1 MKKGN
6 YIVEDLRGIKN
17 APADFKIHY
26 QSGFALL
33 VKITTSDIVSICGY
47 ENGKSVIDLVIPK
60 EVLNYRIVR
69 IDISAFA
76 SCSHLLTVV
85 IPDSVKYIEE
95 NAFNSCP
102 LLTAVSIPKSV
113 KKIGV
118 NAFGLCK
125 SLREIIIDDF
135 SLLKGTGYSEKA
147 WIISMNKALIM
158 KLDFNHQYL
167 TNLAH
172 GKDIMPLFLLAHN
185 TITPFISLD
194 KLQILELYSQD
205 EDALNNPDFISVAHN
220 IVFRPIIN
228 YFSDNISI
236 GNSIDYS
243 NSVFSNSFTFTDN
256 KDILFFI
263 GGHFVKYLHIY
274 NHAPNGTGF
283 VNVYF
288 DYSQKIITNDIN
300 EIDNNNIIFKD
311 DSLTKL
317 TDNVTGVIGGD
328 VIECCTTLPERKT
341 VLNPH
346 YYPAVYFDSNQY
358 QFSDFL
364 HNWVKPSDNN
374 LEETKPLLLS
384 IDSFIKKDNSVTNV
398 FYIGNHGQKLDSL
411 YSLWANVGIDCTHV
425 KNINCVKSFL
435 EQLQKFLHRIS
446 VQIQVNLTQQELHKK
461 AVRSAIG
468 QVSNRNF
475 SHNFGAHV
483 FSKLIGIDTYDKI
496 LDIASVDTYKPC
508 YEQSEIKSK
517 EQLAYFL
524 RYVKNRMD
532 YLSELT
538 FGVSNMMVSKNIYGD
553 VIKDLDQTRLL
564 LNYISGVS
572 SFKYSFRLLYNGK
585 ELNNENDIVVA
596 FPSDVLGCQAFYNI
610 IENIIRNTAK
620 HASKNRDAQ
629 ELETFTINFSDNDD
643 YPEYYCVDIDNGIRT
658 EHNIDDLVDERNRCI
673 NETILDR
680 NKDLR
685 TSGLGTIEIK
695 ASTAFLRQIDIAK
708 IDPKRFMRPCE
719 KKDIEYNPPLLK
731 AILINGSLGYR
742 FYLWKSKEFLFV
754 GDNWGVDS
762 PTTQKLLNCG
772 IQIVDSAKFVEKINK
787 GESFVHQFLLYNDS
801 ISNNAVELLS
811 SNNDSKT
818 LLPLRQLK
826 IDKEHSCLV
835 ASILKGSNINSI
847 IEQLKNLVWNIYYQI
862 ILKAVHTKRINC
874 GLELDEHVQ
883 FLSHAK
889 QENFVQALNKSKTCK
904 YEKLVE
910 NLSSQSM
917 SKLPGFYRLS
927 KGKREPLTD
936 YERNFDKDN
945 CNWIK
950 QSLYTAYHERIVVI
964 DERIQSHSKDY
975 EGTIPVGE
983 LYKSTNVILP
993 DISLEPK
1000 EFDDTAIKN
1009 IESFI
1014 NNNSSN
1020 SILLIHYGVL
1030 ERMYKDIPVISDRLS
1045 EWSKKVKRL
1054 VVTSGRGSHS
1064 LSLPDSVCFVDFSS
1078 VLYAFIVNRNKYII
1092 DSLLHQTRR
1101 NK

>member
-1 MKKGN
+1 M
-6 YIVEDLRGIKN
+6 
-17 APADFKIHY
+17 
-26 QSGFALL
+26 
-33 VKITTSDIVSICGY
+33 
-47 ENGKSVIDLVIPK
+47 
-60 EVLNYRIVR
+60 
-69 IDISAFA
+69 
-76 SCSHLLTVV
+76 
-85 IPDSVKYIEE
+85 
-95 NAFNSCP
+95 
-102 LLTAVSIPKSV
+102 
-113 KKIGV
+113 
-118 NAFGLCK
+118 
-125 SLREIIIDDF
+125 
-135 SLLKGTGYSEKA
+135 
-147 WIISMNKALIM
+147 
-158 KLDFNHQYL
+158 
-167 TNLAH
+167 
-172 GKDIMPLFLLAHN
+172 
-185 TITPFISLD
+185 
-194 KLQILELYSQD
+194 
-205 EDALNNPDFISVAHN
+205 
-220 IVFRPIIN
+220 
-228 YFSDNISI
+228 
-236 GNSIDYS
+236 
-243 NSVFSNSFTFTDN
+243 
-256 KDILFFI
+256 
-263 GGHFVKYLHIY
+263 
-274 NHAPNGTGF
+274 
-283 VNVYF
+283 
-288 DYSQKIITNDIN
+288 
-300 EIDNNNIIFKD
+300 
-311 DSLTKL
+311 
-317 TDNVTGVIGGD
+317 
-328 VIECCTTLPERKT
+328 
-341 VLNPH
+341 
-346 YYPAVYFDSNQY
+346 
-358 QFSDFL
+358 
-364 HNWVKPSDNN
+364 
-374 LEETKPLLLS
+374 
-384 IDSFIKKDNSVTNV
+384 
-398 FYIGNHGQKLDSL
+398 
-411 YSLWANVGIDCTHV
+411 
-425 KNINCVKSFL
+425 

-446 VQIQVNLTQQELHKK
+446 VQVQVNLTQQELHKK

-643 YPEYYCVDIDNGIRT
+643 YPEYYCVDIDNGIHT
-658 EHNIDDLVDERNRCI
+658 EHNIDDLVEERNRCI

-762 PTTQKLLNCG
+762 LTPQKLLNCG

-801 ISNNAVELLS
+801 ISNNAEELLS

-835 ASILKGSNINSI
+835 ASILNDSDQSSI
-847 IEQLKNLVWNIYYQI
+847 IERLKKLVWDQYYQKM
-862 ILKAVHTKRINC
+862 LKTTHTKPINIS
-874 GLELDEHVQ
+874 LKRREHIE
-883 FLSHAK
+883 FLSHGEVFLSDGK
-889 QENFVQALNKSKTCK
+889 QG
-904 YEKLVE
+904 YEVIFEKAQSCPYEILVE
-910 NLSSQSM
+910 NLSSQSLA
-917 SKLPGFYRLS
+917 KLPEFNRLS
-927 KGKREPLTD
+927 AGE
-936 YERNFDKDN
+936 YEAKANYITNINDDERA
-945 CNWIK
+945 WIR
-950 QSLYTAYHERIVVI
+950 QSLFSAYHERIVVI
-964 DERIQSHSKDY
+964 DERIQSHSKDF
-975 EGTIPVGE
+975 EETIPVGK

-993 DISLEPK
+993 DLSLEPK

-1030 ERMYKDIPVISDRLS
+1030 ERMYKDIPVISDR
-1045 EWSKKVKRL
+1045 
-1054 VVTSGRGSHS
+1054 
-1064 LSLPDSVCFVDFSS
+1064 
-1078 VLYAFIVNRNKYII
+1078 
-1092 DSLLHQTRR
+1092 
-1101 NK
+1101 